1 MIKIKTNLINIYNKY
16 VNINKNEKQI
26 KVLKKGI
33 KLFTNIIYITILYLY
48 MPETFVNNSNL
59 DDKDKM
65 LFMACFIIFS
75 GVMSYVLQNYQWKPP
90 GSSSDTDIAYNI
102 DINNIEATG
111 WKRTLIRIFLAIR

>member
-75 GVMSYVLQNYQWKPP
+75 GVMSYVLQNYQ
-90 GSSSDTDIAYNI
+90 
-102 DINNIEATG
+102 
-111 WKRTLIRIFLAIR
+111 